1 MLAHNALVNSSRT
14 PSTGRVFV
22 YEVQGLR
29 QNDETDRQNY
39 QVRQSTH
46 THTHTHKVPDGR
58 MNAEMQRILRLGGT
72 IVNIQPLNAE
82 PADA

>member
-39 QVRQSTH
+39 QVRQSGSVFI
-46 THTHTHKVPDGR
+46 KVPYGR